1 MNYQNNYQNWVNY
14 PKLDDNLKNELA
26 TLDEKTIEDAF
37 YKDIEFGTGGI
48 RGLMGPGTNRV
59 NLYTIMRA
67 TLGFGEYI
75 LSLNGNKR
83 VAISYDNRLNSALF
97 AKRAAGVLATLGI
110 KTYVTSSLRPTPY
123 LSFMTRHFACDG
135 GIMITASHNP
145 KAYNGYKVYDSEGC
159 QLVPHLADD
168 VIQRISN
175 IKDYFDIAFD
185 EESPLIEWIDA
196 SFDHTYL
203 DQVKK
208 IELEQFETKPLKL
221 VYSPLH
227 GAGGTLIPSLLSD
240 LGYQVFPLESQ
251 MVVDPLFGAT
261 ESSNPE
267 EKLAY
272 EGALEYAKSIDAD
285 LILVTDP
292 DADRLGV
299 MVKHHGKYEFLTGNQ
314 TASLTLHYVLS
325 RRKAQNIMP
334 EDGYVFTTNVTTP
347 LVEKIATSFGAKV
360 ETTLTGFK
368 FIGEKAKQ
376 IEGSGTYLFG
386 CEESYGSLISDF
398 VRDKDA
404 VQAVYML
411 AEMATFLNESGQT
424 LIDYMNEVYQTYGY
438 YLEETIN
445 INLTGIEGTAKIEKI
460 MQHFRTYRLSIKN
473 KELVQIDDCLLGS
486 TWTKTGTM
494 DLELP
499 TSNVL
504 KFYYR
509 DGSWVVFRPSGTE
522 PKLKIYFSVKAQDKS
537 DALDALDNYKIIVMG
552 LVKQI

>member
-272 EGALEYAKSIDAD
+272 EGALEYAKTIDAD

>member
-175 IKDYFDIAFD
+175 IKNYFDIAFD

-272 EGALEYAKSIDAD
+272 EGALEYAKTIDAD

>member
-1 MNYQNNYQNWVNY
+1 
-14 PKLDDNLKNELA
+14 
-26 TLDEKTIEDAF
+26 
-37 YKDIEFGTGGI
+37 
-48 RGLMGPGTNRV
+48 
-59 NLYTIMRA
+59 
-67 TLGFGEYI
+67 
-75 LSLNGNKR
+75 
-83 VAISYDNRLNSALF
+83 
-97 AKRAAGVLATLGI
+97 
-110 KTYVTSSLRPTPY
+110 
-123 LSFMTRHFACDG
+123 
-135 GIMITASHNP
+135 MITASHNP
-145 KAYNGYKVYDSEGC
+145 KVYNGYKVYDSEGC

-175 IKDYFDIAFD
+175 IKNYFDIAFD
-185 EESPLIEWIDA
+185 EENPLIEWIDA

-227 GAGGTLIPSLLSD
+227 GAGGTLIPSLLTD

-272 EGALEYAKSIDAD
+272 EGALEYAKTIDAD

>member
-110 KTYVTSSLRPTPY
+110 KTYVTSALRPTPY

-175 IKDYFDIAFD
+175 IKNYFDIAFD

-203 DQVKK
+203 EQVKK

-272 EGALEYAKSIDAD
+272 EGALEYAKTIDAD

>member
-123 LSFMTRHFACDG
+123 LSFMTRHFGCDG

-175 IKDYFDIAFD
+175 IKNYFDIAFD

-376 IEGSGTYLFG
+376 IEGTGTYLFG

>member
-110 KTYVTSSLRPTPY
+110 KTYVTSALRPTPY

-175 IKDYFDIAFD
+175 IKNYFDIAFD

-203 DQVKK
+203 NQVKK

-240 LGYQVFPLESQ
+240 LGYQVFPLECQ

-314 TASLTLHYVLS
+314 AASLTLHYVLS

>member
-175 IKDYFDIAFD
+175 IKNYFDIAFD

-376 IEGSGTYLFG
+376 IEGTGTYLFG

>member
-75 LSLNGNKR
+75 LSSNGNKR

-110 KTYVTSSLRPTPY
+110 KTYVTSALRPTPY

-175 IKDYFDIAFD
+175 IKNYFDIAFD

-196 SFDHTYL
+196 SFDSTYL

-251 MVVDPLFGAT
+251 MVFDPLFGAT

>member
-1 MNYQNNYQNWVNY
+1 MMSFKELVI
-14 PKLDDNLKNELA
+14 LKN
-26 TLDEKTIEDAF
+26 
-37 YKDIEFGTGGI
+37 
-48 RGLMGPGTNRV
+48 
-59 NLYTIMRA
+59 
-67 TLGFGEYI
+67 
-75 LSLNGNKR
+75 
-83 VAISYDNRLNSALF
+83 
-97 AKRAAGVLATLGI
+97 
-110 KTYVTSSLRPTPY
+110 
-123 LSFMTRHFACDG
+123 
-135 GIMITASHNP
+135 
-145 KAYNGYKVYDSEGC
+145 
-159 QLVPHLADD
+159 
-168 VIQRISN
+168 
-175 IKDYFDIAFD
+175 YFDIAFD

-196 SFDHTYL
+196 SFDSTYL

-445 INLTGIEGTAKIEKI
+445 INLTGIEGTAKN
-460 MQHFRTYRLSIKN
+460 RKN
-473 KELVQIDDCLLGS
+473 H
-486 TWTKTGTM
+486 
-494 DLELP
+494 
-499 TSNVL
+499 
-504 KFYYR
+504 
-509 DGSWVVFRPSGTE
+509 
-522 PKLKIYFSVKAQDKS
+522 A
-537 DALDALDNYKIIVMG
+537 AL
-552 LVKQI
+552 